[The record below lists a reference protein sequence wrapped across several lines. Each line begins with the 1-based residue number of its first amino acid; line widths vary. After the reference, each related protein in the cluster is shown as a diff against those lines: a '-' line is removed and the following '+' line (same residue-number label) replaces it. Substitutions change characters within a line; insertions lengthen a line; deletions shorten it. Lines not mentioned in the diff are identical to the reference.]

1 MLFHVKNREMWLHL
15 NFQPKLQ
22 TSLRCREPKQT
33 QTVMNSVISIV
44 PVIFHQGY
52 WNNSVRLPATSKG
65 AVKQRGS

>member
-44 PVIFHQGY
+44 PVSFHQGY
-52 WNNSVRLPATSKG
+52 
-65 AVKQRGS
+65 